1 MTGCSYSSV
10 TASRDTPEEAKKK
23 KKTGGNCLVAVRMPL
38 VWLRHR
44 PDGRDGARLLFVR
57 PQPGERE
64 RSCLNCEQP
73 PVGDD
78 RCCGPANDRNRARQG
93 RDACRRPEQGAV
105 SGLLLRA
112 CGSGRTATLPV
123 KPSVA
128 SRSAACCLL
137 LAACRRCCCCLGT
150 GVGISLSF
158 SCVCPL
164 LWFGGMVGW
173 IQDGRTGYLLQTGMA
188 SLRFQGQGNFG
199 QLCLTAACE
208 APMA

>member
-64 RSCLNCEQP
+64 RSCLDCEQP

-137 LAACRRCCCCLGT
+137 LAACRRCCCCLVT
-150 GVGISLSF
+150 GVGISLSSRAGVRF
-158 SCVCPL
+158 LVYYVEEWLVGFKMKELDICSKRGCPLCASRVKATSVSCV
-164 LWFGGMVGW
+164 
-173 IQDGRTGYLLQTGMA
+173 
-188 SLRFQGQGNFG
+188 
-199 QLCLTAACE
+199 
-208 APMA
+208 